1 MTTMKGGQI
10 VYGVFLKLRYSQ
22 LIQVIRHV
30 FSIFKKYSSLGSPIL
45 RKPLYRLY
53 KSISRLGNVVTEASM
68 DQTGPPKRPVAFGVA
83 RLRRGDGSKKAE
95 TLGLEDDTTSW
106 MCS

>member
-1 MTTMKGGQI
+1 
-10 VYGVFLKLRYSQ
+10 
-22 LIQVIRHV
+22 
-30 FSIFKKYSSLGSPIL
+30 
-45 RKPLYRLY
+45 
-53 KSISRLGNVVTEASM
+53 M

-83 RLRRGDGSKKAE
+83 RLRRGEGSKKAE